1 MNGEILKLSKYICSF
16 NSEIDAE
23 AYAEQLN
30 MLYGAI
36 YEMDAFVPIMF
47 DEIVEIENTRIKA
60 NGVNVT
66 KLINNVEMLILEYSK
81 IAFDL
86 GRKSLYENR
95 AFRIASALKIV
106 ITELASSS
114 LIDKD
119 MKMSLKNTI
128 SETELD
134 FGYAAGN
141 HNIASLRM
149 AQLIREYKAN
159 NGGK

>member
-16 NSEIDAE
+16 HSEIDAE
-23 AYAEQLN
+23 AYVQQLN

-36 YEMDAFVPIMF
+36 YEMDVFQPIMF
-47 DEIVEIENTRIKA
+47 DEIVDIENSRIKA
-60 NGVNVT
+60 NGVNVI
-66 KLINNVEMLILEYSK
+66 KVINGVETLILEYSK

-86 GRKSLYENR
+86 ARKSLYENR
-95 AFRIASALKIV
+95 AFRICSALKV
-106 ITELASSS
+106 VFSELASSS
-114 LIDKD
+114 LINKEK
-119 MKMSLKNTI
+119 KMSFKNTI

-141 HNIASLRM
+141 HNVASIRM

>member
-30 MLYGAI
+30 MLYGAV
-36 YEMDAFVPIMF
+36 YEMDAFIPIMF

-60 NGVNVT
+60 NGV
-66 KLINNVEMLILEYSK
+66 KLINSVEILILEYSK

-95 AFRIASALKIV
+95 AFRIASALKLV
-106 ITELASSS
+106 FSELASSS

-119 MKMSLKNTI
+119 TKMSLKNII

-141 HNIASLRM
+141 HNVASLRM

>member
-30 MLYGAI
+30 MLYGAV

-60 NGVNVT
+60 NGVNVV
-66 KLINNVEMLILEYSK
+66 KLINSVEILILEYSK

-95 AFRIASALKIV
+95 AFRIASALKLV
-106 ITELASSS
+106 FSELASSS

-119 MKMSLKNTI
+119 TKMSLKNII

-141 HNIASLRM
+141 HNVASLRM